1 MAFNAAA
8 SGWAKRRAPLRRGVR
23 LFEEACASSK
33 RLAPLHPGP
42 AEMGLEGPWALGFSD
57 FGLGLGVSGL
67 ILQGFGLRI

>member
-8 SGWAKRRAPLRRGVR
+8 SGWAKRRAPL
-23 LFEEACASSK
+23 
-33 RLAPLHPGP
+33 HPRP
-42 AEMGLEGPWALGFSD
+42 AEMGLDGPWALGFSE